1 MATVTYNDE
10 SFVERDEVVYPS
22 SDVIDAEPYYNN
34 FTAIQKAVRYDYE
47 QKQSHVTNLH
57 RSHSTDNQ
65 YRAIRTLV
73 EPSSLRHAESNEI
86 LDMNTQH
93 RSKSTIIPIK
103 IESKR
108 VDGHIFNLTK
118 IMEDIGY
125 NRDTPFIRSSSDS
138 NSKNVSA
145 LLNIVLKMGGANG
158 PLVNVWR
165 SRIDNDYFQRWYL
178 EKHRQRSAS
187 LIQHNTINTVNKN
200 RTQYSQNR
208 DSQSNLVIDHFAAKT
223 LPTQPMINE
232 NYYENASRRIYGFDE
247 TDTIST
253 ASTPS
258 TLNEIE
264 LDSNFNSNQNRP
276 PPLLT
281 TILKK
286 PDTYSNQNSQTK
298 HVAIRTN
305 SPTNQSVSSQQINQK
320 SNQNVLSD
328 YQQFI
333 QNHPDV
339 HNDPNPQIIVKQ
351 NPDQVTYQQNVSVR
365 YLVPPTP
372 PPPGPLIIREIAP
385 PRLPTPPPVII
396 KYQEPSPPT
405 PPPLILREAP
415 PPPPPKQETTVITRM
430 LPQEPQP
437 PRRVIIEKHPP
448 LPPKPQ
454 PVIIEKWLP
463 YKPAPPQEVI
473 HERVVQNPSV
483 SQYQTDAAY
492 TEQQQKQQQH
502 HHQAEFHTNTYQV
515 QMTVNR
521 QQQRSSQNSQQ
532 EYIIEQQAPPEDLIY
547 QRIVENPLLPQ
558 YQTSAAYA
566 EQQERQHHQTEFHK
580 NATHVQTAANRQ
592 QQNSGQNLQQ
602 EYIIDQQ
609 APQQDLMYE
618 CIEGNPLLP
627 QYQTSAAYA
636 EQQERQ
642 HHQTEFHKNAT
653 HVQTA
658 ANRQQQNSSQNLQQE
673 YTIEQQAPPEDL
685 IYQRIVENPLFPQYQ
700 TSVAYT
706 EQQQKQQ
713 QQQRHSA
720 EFHKNATRVQTAAN
734 RQQQN
739 SGQNLQQEYIIE
751 QQAPQQD
758 LMYECIDG
766 KPLFPQYQTDA
777 AHGER
782 QRRHSA
788 EFHTSESHV
797 RMGTNMQRRNSSDH
811 LVQDYIV
818 QQPPS
823 GLLDQLTWKA
833 HQQMLAMQ
841 QQGRK
846 QLQAQQQ
853 WAANLWQ
860 QHANMY
866 SQYPMQLTA
875 PSMLVYHQPI
885 SMHTASYAERQEYQQ
900 QVQYNQTYAYPF
912 M

>member
-1 MATVTYNDE
+1 
-10 SFVERDEVVYPS
+10 
-22 SDVIDAEPYYNN
+22 
-34 FTAIQKAVRYDYE
+34 
-47 QKQSHVTNLH
+47 
-57 RSHSTDNQ
+57 
-65 YRAIRTLV
+65 
-73 EPSSLRHAESNEI
+73 
-86 LDMNTQH
+86 
-93 RSKSTIIPIK
+93 
-103 IESKR
+103 
-108 VDGHIFNLTK
+108 
-118 IMEDIGY
+118 
-125 NRDTPFIRSSSDS
+125 
-138 NSKNVSA
+138 
-145 LLNIVLKMGGANG
+145 
-158 PLVNVWR
+158 
-165 SRIDNDYFQRWYL
+165 
-178 EKHRQRSAS
+178 
-187 LIQHNTINTVNKN
+187 
-200 RTQYSQNR
+200 
-208 DSQSNLVIDHFAAKT
+208 
-223 LPTQPMINE
+223 
-232 NYYENASRRIYGFDE
+232 
-247 TDTIST
+247 
-253 ASTPS
+253 
-258 TLNEIE
+258 
-264 LDSNFNSNQNRP
+264 
-276 PPLLT
+276 
-281 TILKK
+281 
-286 PDTYSNQNSQTK
+286 
-298 HVAIRTN
+298 
-305 SPTNQSVSSQQINQK
+305 
-320 SNQNVLSD
+320 
-328 YQQFI
+328 
-333 QNHPDV
+333 
-339 HNDPNPQIIVKQ
+339 
-351 NPDQVTYQQNVSVR
+351 
-365 YLVPPTP
+365 
-372 PPPGPLIIREIAP
+372 
-385 PRLPTPPPVII
+385 
-396 KYQEPSPPT
+396 
-405 PPPLILREAP
+405 
-415 PPPPPKQETTVITRM
+415 
-430 LPQEPQP
+430 
-437 PRRVIIEKHPP
+437 
-448 LPPKPQ
+448 
-454 PVIIEKWLP
+454 
-463 YKPAPPQEVI
+463 
-473 HERVVQNPSV
+473 
-483 SQYQTDAAY
+483 
-492 TEQQQKQQQH
+492 
-502 HHQAEFHTNTYQV
+502 
-515 QMTVNR
+515 
-521 QQQRSSQNSQQ
+521 
-532 EYIIEQQAPPEDLIY
+532 
-547 QRIVENPLLPQ
+547 
-558 YQTSAAYA
+558 
-566 EQQERQHHQTEFHK
+566 
-580 NATHVQTAANRQ
+580 
-592 QQNSGQNLQQ
+592 
-602 EYIIDQQ
+602 
-609 APQQDLMYE
+609 
-618 CIEGNPLLP
+618 P

-706 EQQQKQQ
+706 EQQQKQ

>member
-223 LPTQPMINE
+223 LPTQTMINE

-305 SPTNQSVSSQQINQK
+305 SPTNQSVSSQQINHK

-492 TEQQQKQQQH
+492 TEQKQQQH

-515 QMTVNR
+515 QMTANR

-547 QRIVENPLLPQ
+547 QRIVE
-558 YQTSAAYA
+558 
-566 EQQERQHHQTEFHK
+566 
-580 NATHVQTAANRQ
+580 
-592 QQNSGQNLQQ
+592 
-602 EYIIDQQ
+602 
-609 APQQDLMYE
+609 
-618 CIEGNPLLP
+618 NPLLP

>member
-10 SFVERDEVVYPS
+10 SFVERDEVVYPR
-22 SDVIDAEPYYNN
+22 SDVIDAEPHYNN
-34 FTAIQKAVRYDYE
+34 FTAIQKAIRYDYE
-47 QKQSHVTNLH
+47 QQQQSHVTNHH

-73 EPSSLRHAESNEI
+73 EPSSLRHAQSNEI

-93 RSKSTIIPIK
+93 PSKSTFIPIK
-103 IESKR
+103 IEAKR
-108 VDGHIFNLTK
+108 IDGHIFNLTK

-125 NRDTPFIRSSSDS
+125 NRDTPFIRPSSDS
-138 NSKNVSA
+138 NTKNISA

-178 EKHRQRSAS
+178 DKHRQRSAS
-187 LIQHNTINTVNKN
+187 LIQHNTINNVNEN

-208 DSQSNLVIDHFAAKT
+208 DFQSNLVIDHLATEK

-232 NYYENASRRIYGFDE
+232 NYYENVARRMYGFDE
-247 TDTIST
+247 TDTMST

-264 LDSNFNSNQNRP
+264 LDSDFNSNQNQP
-276 PPLLT
+276 PPLIR

-298 HVAIRTN
+298 RVTIRTN
-305 SPTNQSVSSQQINQK
+305 SPTNQTVSSQQINYN

-339 HNDPNPQIIVKQ
+339 HNDPNPQVIVKP

-415 PPPPPKQETTVITRM
+415 PPPPPRQETTVITKI

-437 PRRVIIEKHPP
+437 PRRVIIEKSPP

-454 PVIIEKWLP
+454 PVVIEKWLP
-463 YKPAPPQEVI
+463 YKPAPPREVI
-473 HERVVQNPSV
+473 HERIVQNPPV
-483 SQYQTDAAY
+483 SQYQNDAAY
-492 TEQQQKQQQH
+492 TEQQR
-502 HHQAEFHTNTYQV
+502 HQTEFHTNTSQV
-515 QMTVNR
+515 QMAANR
-521 QQQRSSQNSQQ
+521 QQQNSSQYSQQ
-532 EYIIEQQAPPEDLIY
+532 EYAIEQQVPPEDLIYERIVENPLLPQYQASAVYAEQQQQQRHQTEFHKNASRVQMTPTRQQQNSSQNLQQEYTIEQQAPPEDLIY
-547 QRIVENPLLPQ
+547 ESIDENSLFPQ
-558 YQTSAAYA
+558 YQTSAGYT
-566 EQQERQHHQTEFHK
+566 EQQ
-580 NATHVQTAANRQ
+580 Q
-592 QQNSGQNLQQ
+592 QQQRRS
-602 EYIIDQQ
+602 
-609 APQQDLMYE
+609 
-618 CIEGNPLLP
+618 
-627 QYQTSAAYA
+627 
-636 EQQERQ
+636 
-642 HHQTEFHKNAT
+642 TEFHKNAT

-673 YTIEQQAPPEDL
+673 YAIEQQAPQQGL
-685 IYQRIVENPLFPQYQ
+685 IYESMGENPLFPQYQ
-700 TSVAYT
+700 TD
-706 EQQQKQQ
+706 
-713 QQQRHSA
+713 
-720 EFHKNATRVQTAAN
+720 ATRV
-734 RQQQN
+734 
-739 SGQNLQQEYIIE
+739 
-751 QQAPQQD
+751 
-758 LMYECIDG
+758 
-766 KPLFPQYQTDA
+766 
-777 AHGER
+777 ER

-788 EFHTSESHV
+788 EFHTNESHV
-797 RMGTNMQRRNSSDH
+797 QMGANMQRRNSSDH

-823 GLLDQLTWKA
+823 GLFDQLAWRA

-841 QQGRK
+841 QQGRE
-846 QLQAQQQ
+846 QLQAHQQ

-866 SQYPMQLTA
+866 SQSPMQLTA

-885 SMHTASYAERQEYQQ
+885 VMHTASYVERQEYQQ
-900 QVQYNQTYAYPF
+900 QQQVQYNPTYVYPF

>member
-223 LPTQPMINE
+223 LPTQTMINE

-305 SPTNQSVSSQQINQK
+305 SPTNQSVSSQQINHK

-492 TEQQQKQQQH
+492 TEQKQQQH

-515 QMTVNR
+515 QMTANR

-580 NATHVQTAANRQ
+580 NATH
-592 QQNSGQNLQQ
+592 
-602 EYIIDQQ
+602 
-609 APQQDLMYE
+609 
-618 CIEGNPLLP
+618 
-627 QYQTSAAYA
+627 
-636 EQQERQ
+636 
-642 HHQTEFHKNAT
+642 
-653 HVQTA
+653 
-658 ANRQQQNSSQNLQQE
+658 
-673 YTIEQQAPPEDL
+673 
-685 IYQRIVENPLFPQYQ
+685 
-700 TSVAYT
+700 
-706 EQQQKQQ
+706 
-713 QQQRHSA
+713 
-720 EFHKNATRVQTAAN
+720 VQTAAN